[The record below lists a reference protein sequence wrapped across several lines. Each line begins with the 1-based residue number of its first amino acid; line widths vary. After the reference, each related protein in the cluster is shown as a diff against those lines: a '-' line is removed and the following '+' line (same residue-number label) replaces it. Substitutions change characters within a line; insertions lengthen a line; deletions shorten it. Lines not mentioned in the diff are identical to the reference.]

1 MSNWDDR
8 NRQES
13 AFDPNSVNAMFATLM
28 ERHRRYDLDMEA
40 DKEATAVFRAELRG
54 ELQTIKE
61 QVLKTNGRVTALE
74 RFQQSVMVRVATL
87 TAVIGSIGGFISW
100 AVSIGLHHV
109 ILGK

>member
-1 MSNWDDR
+1 MSHEER
-8 NRQES
+8 GRFET

-28 ERHRRYDLDMEA
+28 ERHRRYDLDREA

-74 RFQQSVMVRVATL
+74 RFQQSVMVRVSTL
-87 TAVIGSIGGFISW
+87 TAVIGGVGGFISW
-100 AVSIGLHHV
+100 AVSVGLHHV
-109 ILGK
+109 ILGR